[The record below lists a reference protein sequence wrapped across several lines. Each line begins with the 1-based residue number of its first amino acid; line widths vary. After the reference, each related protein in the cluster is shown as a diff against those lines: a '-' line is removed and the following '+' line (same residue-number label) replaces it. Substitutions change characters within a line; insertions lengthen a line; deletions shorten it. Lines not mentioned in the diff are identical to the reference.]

1 MEDYKDRL
9 AQLKA
14 QIEDQN
20 RIKFDTVLNV
30 GDIVVQRM
38 DKKDGL
44 VLNKGYDDRQ
54 KIFVIV
60 GKKLKG

>member
-30 GDIVVQRM
+30 GDIVVQRTDLFSIRDM
-38 DKKDGL
+38 MTDRKYSLLL
-44 VLNKGYDDRQ
+44 VKTQRVMQ
-54 KIFVIV
+54 
-60 GKKLKG
+60 